1 MKQQITDAIRAVY
14 ENVPLVH
21 SITNFVVMQVTANA
35 LLAAHASPLLAH
47 AAEEMDD
54 LTNID
59 SSLVLNIGTL
69 DPSWLDSMELAGK
82 LMKKKG
88 KPVVLDPVGA
98 GASGLR
104 TRSALR
110 LLDLVR
116 PDILRGNAS
125 EIMALAAEIRS
136 ADKVATKGVDSRNSS
151 DEALDAAHELARR
164 FGCVVSVS
172 GERDLITDGSAD
184 LVVEGGSP
192 LMPLVTGMG
201 CSASAVTGAYAAECR
216 DRLTAAAAAILEAE
230 GYRNCP
236 ESAAWHLVP
245 GGKYYTTRNG
255 SAILAWRMPKG
266 PLTGWHAAASHS
278 DSPTWRIKT
287 LDGADH
293 GFARAEVEGYG
304 GMLMSTWF
312 DRPLSVAGRLLVRT
326 ADGVESRLV
335 HPERALAC
343 IPNLCIH
350 FNREANTGLN
360 YNPQV
365 DLQPIFGAEGGSLKD
380 TLAAEAGGKAEDI
393 LATDL
398 VLCITEK
405 AQRVGLQG
413 EYFMSGRID
422 DLECAYATLYG
433 FLQGR
438 GEEAGRGDIWVMFDN
453 EEVGSSSRQGAQG
466 SLMSDVLA
474 RIEESLGV
482 TKEQSIRA
490 RTNCLLL
497 SADNGH
503 AIHPNHPE
511 KSDQKLPVNMGGGVI
526 LKYNARQTY
535 TTSGLTGAA
544 FTAICEKA
552 GVPVQTFANRAD
564 VAGGSTLGNLLGRQ
578 ILMPMVDIGV
588 GQLAMHS
595 AMETASCKDAEYLA
609 NACAAYY
616 NTPIFQPEDGQW
628 KLGL

>member
-1 MKQQITDAIRAVY
+1 MQNTDFSIEGLFDFLNAGVSAF
-14 ENVPLVH
+14 H
-21 SITNFVVMQVTANA
+21 S
-35 LLAAHASPLLAH
+35 
-47 AAEEMDD
+47 
-54 LTNID
+54 
-59 SSLVLNIGTL
+59 
-69 DPSWLDSMELAGK
+69 
-82 LMKKKG
+82 
-88 KPVVLDPVGA
+88 
-98 GASGLR
+98 
-104 TRSALR
+104 
-110 LLDLVR
+110 
-116 PDILRGNAS
+116 
-125 EIMALAAEIRS
+125 
-136 ADKVATKGVDSRNSS
+136 
-151 DEALDAAHELARR
+151 
-164 FGCVVSVS
+164 
-172 GERDLITDGSAD
+172 
-184 LVVEGGSP
+184 
-192 LMPLVTGMG
+192 
-201 CSASAVTGAYAAECR
+201 
-216 DRLTAAAAAILEAE
+216 TAAAAAILEAN
-230 GYRNCP
+230 GYQNCP
-236 ESAAWHLVP
+236 ESAAWQLAP

-255 SAILAWRMPKG
+255 TAILAWRMPTG
-266 PLTGWHAAASHS
+266 ELTGWHAAASHS

-287 LDGADH
+287 LEGEEH
-293 GFARAEVEGYG
+293 GFARAETEGYG

-326 ADGVESRLV
+326 AEGVESRLV

-365 DLQPIFGAEGGSLKD
+365 DLQPIFGAEGGSLKHA
-380 TLAAEAGGKAEDI
+380 LAAEAGGKAEDI

-398 VLCITEK
+398 VLCTTEK
-405 AQRVGLQG
+405 AQRVGLDG

-422 DLECAYATLYG
+422 DLECAYTTLWG

-466 SLMSDVLA
+466 TLMSDVLA

-490 RTNCLLL
+490 RTNTLLL

-511 KSDQKLPVNMGGGVI
+511 KSDQKLPVQMGGGVI

-552 GVPVQTFANRAD
+552 GVPVQVFANRAD

-616 NTPIFQPEDGQW
+616 NTPIFQPQDGQW